1 MSTSWWRMQFRA
13 HPLARLL
20 RNWSGPLIWTG
31 AALTNTGCAEMWAE
45 NDSSQPEVGLEL
57 QQQDGWN
64 VGSEGQ
70 PLVFPD
76 SQLTD
81 MSGGTGWRAGLTGLA
96 PRLSPVDPRWQPYYV
111 PALFQALDAPRNADL
126 RTAIRPVYTSP
137 MAVDYRRG
145 EALLS
150 LFVQDGRCRQDIALV
165 LDLPGP
171 EAVAVAVALSRCFDP
186 VFLFDNWPHPK
197 GVVPAHL
204 TLGATLYFLPEFER
218 TRAGRHPAMAPPV
231 FVLDRQRLA
240 PYADDAGQFDNRYF
254 AGLPSWEGFHAA
266 GIRHVLYVTADA
278 ATLDAD
284 DLNDDLVELDGGG
297 IDVKLLALS
306 DFSQTPLPGWVEDPG
321 NGCPPVSVSGAGP
334 QYYFGGSPASH
345 GCFGWWYGF
354 DPPHI
359 SLGSVHLPQVPASLA
374 PRCRFRPFVRAT
386 PQAMGGIHHPGGWH
400 PGGHWG
406 HATFGRS
413 GSMGR
418 AHGGFSA

>member
-1 MSTSWWRMQFRA
+1 MRHATRIC
-13 HPLARLL
+13 
-20 RNWSGPLIWTG
+20 GPRFAPFTRPRWPSITG
-31 AALTNTGCAEMWAE
+31 AARRCCPCSCRT
-45 NDSSQPEVGLEL
+45 VG
-57 QQQDGWN
+57 
-64 VGSEGQ
+64 VGRTSRWCW
-70 PLVFPD
+70 
-76 SQLTD
+76 TY
-81 MSGGTGWRAGLTGLA
+81 
-96 PRLSPVDPRWQPYYV
+96 PVPKPWRWQ
-111 PALFQALDAPRNADL
+111 
-126 RTAIRPVYTSP
+126 SP
-137 MAVDYRRG
+137 
-145 EALLS
+145 S
-150 LFVQDGRCRQDIALV
+150 
-165 LDLPGP
+165 
-171 EAVAVAVALSRCFDP
+171 SRCFDP

-204 TLGATLYFLPEFER
+204 TLGATLYFLPELER

-359 SLGSVHLPQVPASLA
+359 SLGSVHLPQVPAALA

-400 PGGHWG
+400 FGGHWG
-406 HATFGRS
+406 HATLGRS